1 MGQKLV
7 YLQHIRCQFFHRSG
21 QQRQAPQCPQF
32 IAGAVLPAR
41 CFETLVHPQDL
52 VTFLLGTPLPQ
63 RQHMAE
69 RLGILPRAKRVFQR
83 VVAGLHLIHHRLLC
97 IGGQGQQNRKHTVLR
112 PGEKGVLPLHPP
124 VNLLR
129 PGGHPIQVP
138 SPRPI
143 CQQQGGQYYDADYEV
158 VDDDKDKK

>member
-1 MGQKLV
+1 MC
-7 YLQHIRCQFFHRSG
+7 IRDS
-21 QQRQAPQCPQF
+21 
-32 IAGAVLPAR
+32 
-41 CFETLVHPQDL
+41 PQDL

-112 PGEKGVLPLHPP
+112 TGEKGVLPLHPP

-143 CQQQGGQYYDADYEV
+143 CQQQGGQREV
-158 VDDDKDKK
+158 LGGVKPRPQNLVALKCKRHPLLRRRAQGPVSYTHLVCTQRLNTSMS